1 MSTCSRLPTV
11 LEAGAEEEGVEG
23 VEQQLVTR
31 PRPNSCKQFCC
42 LFLLA
47 NCLLVPVSAASL
59 YSLLSCYFG
68 PQFPSLQLSSIV
80 SLMEYGP
87 PANLSSQPVGGQ
99 NC

>member
-1 MSTCSRLPTV
+1 MPTV
-11 LEAGAEEEGVEG
+11 LEAGAEDEGEEGS
-23 VEQQLVTR
+23 EQQLVTR

-42 LFLLA
+42 IFLLA

-80 SLMEYGP
+80 SLIESSP
-87 PANLSSQPVGGQ
+87 PANLSSQPEGGQ
-99 NC
+99 KC